1 MSNFSTVQ
9 RPDLVQTLLGGAVA
23 TTEQA
28 FAELQAGIEIGKLPP
43 CDWSWLPVIELS
55 PEEHETYD
63 QLRNIFNAGEAAS
76 LAVAAQRGCRVL
88 TDDLDAR
95 RTAQQ
100 MGIPI
105 SGTLGILLLSVERE
119 HLTLTQADNLLYQM
133 ILAGYRSPV
142 DHLAELT

>member
-1 MSNFSTVQ
+1 M
-9 RPDLVQTLLGGAVA
+9 
-23 TTEQA
+23 
-28 FAELQAGIEIGKLPP
+28 
-43 CDWSWLPVIELS
+43 
-55 PEEHETYD
+55 
-63 QLRNIFNAGEAAS
+63 
-76 LAVAAQRGCRVL
+76 L

-119 HLTLTQADNLLYQM
+119 HLTLTQADNLLHQM

-142 DHLAELT
+142 DRLAELT